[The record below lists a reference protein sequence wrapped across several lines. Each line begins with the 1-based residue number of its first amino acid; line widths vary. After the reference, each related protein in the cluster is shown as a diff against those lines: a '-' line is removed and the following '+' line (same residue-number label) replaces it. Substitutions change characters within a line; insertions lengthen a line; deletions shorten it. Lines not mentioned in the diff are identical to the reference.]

1 MALNRLQSLVS
12 NVTTTVEG
20 NVTGLESKT
29 GAMRDFMVSLSYPR
43 LDSPQYPMA
52 DTVTRLGLGSA
63 KHRGTAHAVARTGR
77 SGCWSNPCRPFA
89 INSRGAILSGWSW
102 PLTARAQA

>member
-1 MALNRLQSLVS
+1 MALNHLQSLVS
-12 NVTTTVEG
+12 TVTTSVVG
-20 NVTGLESKT
+20 NVTGLERKAS
-29 GAMRDFMVSLSYPR
+29 AMRDVTVSLPYPR

-52 DTVTRLGLGSA
+52 DTVTRLSLGSA

-77 SGCWSNPCRPFA
+77 SGCWSNPCGSLA
-89 INSRGAILSGWSW
+89 INSRGTILSGWSW